1 MNILQVA
8 TTFPNTQHLF
18 STFMHWYVESSFEAT
33 LKHISTMCPSKSNLV
48 KIPHNIL
55 YTYTVFHLH

>member
-18 STFMHWYVESSFEAT
+18 STFMHWYVESSLEAT
-33 LKHISTMCPSKSNLV
+33 FKHISIM
-48 KIPHNIL
+48 
-55 YTYTVFHLH
+55 